1 MSALF
6 WAERDFRKVLEAIP
20 DAIAIV
26 RGKEVIFTNRAFDL
40 LDSPGLPLAPGL
52 HHYKKKDG
60 AAVYLEITGAELSNF
75 KGHPATVL
83 TIRDV
88 TAQRGL
94 DARLRLTDRMV
105 AVGTLAAGAAHEINN
120 PLAYLLA
127 NLTFLEEGLHVLA
140 ASDPRA
146 SELSIALG
154 DAKDG
159 ARRIEKIVRDL
170 RTFSA
175 TRDSGVDRGDVVR
188 AVQATIS
195 LLARTIESRARVHVD
210 IAPVPEV
217 KLGESRLSH
226 VLTGLLSNAKDAFPA
241 ADPKNEIRVRVYA
254 VDDALVRIEVKDN
267 GRGMSKDVMERIFDP
282 FFTTKDIGGGAGLGL
297 FVAHNL
303 IAGAGG
309 TLTVESQVGEGSRF
323 VISIPVAPKASPGEF
338 PMPVL
343 SNRARVLIAE
353 PDRHV
358 ANAMRRL
365 LGEYEVVVAATGSEV
380 VEKVLNEDFDVALIE
395 IALPDLS
402 ALEIQK
408 RIADRKTLRPTQ
420 VRFMTQGASG
430 TMDLMLM
437 SQLGEA
443 PLEKPFDVR
452 ATVASML
459 GKKM

>member
-26 RGKEVIFTNRAFDL
+26 RGKELLFTNRAFEL
-40 LDSPGLPLAPGL
+40 LDAPGLPLTVGL

-60 AAVYLEITGAELSNF
+60 AAVYYEITSGELSNF
-75 KGHPATVL
+75 KGEPAVVL
-83 TIRDV
+83 TIRNV

-127 NLTFLEEGLHVLA
+127 NLTFLEEGLGALA
-140 ASDPRA
+140 SNDPRA
-146 SELSIALG
+146 AELAVALG

-195 LLARTIESRARVHVD
+195 LLARTLESHARLHVD

-226 VLTGLLSNAKDAFPA
+226 VLSGLLSNAKDAFA
-241 ADPKNEIRVRVYA
+241 APDPKNEIRVRVYA
-254 VDDALVRIEVKDN
+254 GDNAWVRIEVRDN
-267 GRGMSKDVMERIFDP
+267 GRGMGRDVLERIFDP
-282 FFTTKDIGGGAGLGL
+282 FFTTKDVGGGAGLGL

-309 TLTVESQVGEGSRF
+309 TLTVESQLNEGSRF
-323 VISIPVAPKASPGEF
+323 LISLPVAPKVSPGEF
-338 PMPVL
+338 PMPIL
-343 SNRARVLIAE
+343 STRPRILLAE
-353 PDRHV
+353 PDRNV

-365 LGEYEVVVAATGSEV
+365 LSEYEVVVASTGAEV
-380 VEKVLNEDFDVALIE
+380 VEKCLREPFDVALIE
-395 IALPDLS
+395 VALPDLS
-402 ALEIQK
+402 AAELQK
-408 RIADRKTLRPTQ
+408 RISDRRSHRPAR
-420 VRFMTQGASG
+420 VRFMSQGATA
-430 TMDLMLM
+430 TMDLAL
-437 SQLGEA
+437 SAQLGDA

-452 ATVASML
+452 KVVASML
-459 GKKM
+459 SKKT